1 MDDQNRYQSY
11 PGGYDPYPPRNPQP
25 GKSEAT
31 TSMILGIASLVCW
44 FFGYTVIGSVILGI
58 IGLVYA
64 SKAKQAGNQSGTR
77 TAGFACSLI
86 GLIGGCIAIV
96 ALIVLSAVFGA
107 AFGSMFG
114 ILSAI

>member
-1 MDDQNRYQSY
+1 MDDQNRYQ
-11 PGGYDPYPPRNPQP
+11 PYGREP

-31 TSMILGIASLVCW
+31 TSMILGIASLVCC
-44 FFGYTVIGSVILGI
+44 FFGYTAIGSVILGI

-86 GLIGGCIAIV
+86 GLIGGCLVLLAM
-96 ALIVLSAVFGA
+96 IVLSAVFGA

-114 ILSAI
+114 LLSAI

>member
-1 MDDQNRYQSY
+1 MDEQNRYQ
-11 PGGYDPYPPRNPQP
+11 PYGREP

-64 SKAKQAGNQSGTR
+64 SKAKKAGNQSGTR

-86 GLIGGCIAIV
+86 GLIGGCLVLLAM
-96 ALIVLSAVFGA
+96 IVLSAVFGA

-114 ILSAI
+114 ILSAC

>member
-1 MDDQNRYQSY
+1 MDDQNRYQA
-11 PGGYDPYPPRNPQP
+11 DPYQAYRPQGREP
-25 GKSEAT
+25 GKGEAT

-64 SKAKQAGNQSGTR
+64 SKAKKAGNQSGTR

-86 GLIGGCIAIV
+86 GLIGGCLGLLAM
-96 ALIVLSAVFGA
+96 LVLGAVFGA

>member
-31 TSMILGIASLVCW
+31 TSKILGIASLVCW

-58 IGLVYA
+58 IGLVIGVSLVVTVA
-64 SKAKQAGNQSGTR
+64 TNWEEILKQYEDMLKKTFPDEPGK
-77 TAGFACSLI
+77 
-86 GLIGGCIAIV
+86 GG
-96 ALIVLSAVFGA
+96 SPFET
-107 AFGSMFG
+107 
-114 ILSAI
+114 